1 MTRWDMI
8 NRRGLL
14 AGAAATALIAREAAA
29 SVRPP
34 SLALPSDIPPP
45 LEGEWRPFP
54 VADPSL
60 RSLDDGWLFH
70 LGDIA
75 PPPVIGHEESYQNA
89 KAGVAQGAAAVSYDD
104 SDWRTLDLPHDWAIE
119 APVDPAANVAQ
130 GYRRRGIGWYR
141 RPLELDPAWRGRYL
155 ELQFGGIATRATV
168 WFNGIEVAHSFS
180 GYAAINID
188 ITPYARFGE
197 ELNTIAIRVDAD
209 AMEGWWYEGA
219 GIYRHA
225 WLAVREAV
233 SIVTDGIHA
242 NPVLSDAGGWS
253 VPVTVDLANIGNAPA
268 PVTVEAKL
276 FDPDDRLL
284 VSGTAEATATPLQP
298 ATAGLT
304 LAVTDP
310 HLWSPDLPTLYRL
323 VTRLLR
329 DGRVVDARETR
340 VGFRFFHFDAEKG
353 FFLNGRATKIKG
365 VCIHQDHAGVGV
377 AVPDALIDWRVRRL
391 KALGCNALRSSHHAP
406 TPELLDACD
415 RHGLLVMDEN
425 RNFNP
430 SHDYLEQ
437 LEWLVRRDRSRPSVF
452 MWSVFNEEPMQG
464 TEQGYEMV
472 RRMAAAVKRLDTT
485 RPVTA
490 AMNDGMFSPV
500 NVSQAVDVV
509 GFNYQTQR
517 YDRFHALHPDKPL
530 TSSEDT
536 SAFSTRGAWATNRA
550 HNVFGSYDKDA
561 ADWGATH
568 RDGWRAIATRPFIA
582 GGFVWTGFDY
592 HGEPTPMEWPSTSS
606 FFGIMDIC
614 GFPKMAY
621 HLHRAQWID
630 DAPLLEL
637 APHWTWPGREGQ
649 TITMLALTN
658 VERVTLRLNGRD
670 LGSRAVDRLT
680 MPEWQV
686 PYAPGRLEA
695 IGYRGGHEVIRTALE
710 TTGKGV
716 ALRLTPDRRVMM
728 GDGKDA
734 QPITVDMVDA
744 AGRHVPIADNRVG
757 FTIEGGTIIGL
768 GNGDPNDH
776 DPERGDS
783 RKLFAGLAQLIVRA
797 DEGRGP
803 LRVTASAPGLRPAA
817 IRIDRIGVAP
827 RPAIARTRP
836 VALLSDWRRTA
847 FSASRPDPN
856 QIFASNDM
864 NSLDHGRPGRL
875 EGPAADAP
883 WSMYRTVFT
892 PRRRVG
898 IEGGVVA
905 FAQVVGRAEVWMD
918 GKLLARKDSPEP
930 AALIAPF
937 GPGSGP
943 RTLSLIVKAEAGAP
957 SGMGRTVCVRER
969 EESGPAATAPAA
981 KAGSA

>member
-8 NRRGLL
+8 DRRALL
-14 AGAAATALIAREAAA
+14 AGVAFTALATRETAVGARTGPA
-29 SVRPP
+29 P
-34 SLALPSDIPPP
+34 LPSDIPPP
-45 LEGEWRPFP
+45 LAGDWYPFP
-54 VADPSL
+54 VADPSV

-70 LGDIA
+70 LADILA
-75 PPPVIGHEESYQNA
+75 PPVIGHEESYQNA

-119 APVDPAANVAQ
+119 HPVEQGANVAQ

-141 RPLELDPAWRGRYL
+141 RTLQLDPAWRGRYL
-155 ELQFGGIATRATV
+155 ELQFGGIATRVTL

-180 GYAAINID
+180 GYAALNID

-219 GIYRHA
+219 GIYRHVG
-225 WLAVREAV
+225 LAVRDPV
-233 SIVTDGIHA
+233 SIVTDGLHA
-242 NPVLSDAGGWS
+242 NPVRSDAGDWS
-253 VPVTVDLANIGNAPA
+253 VPVTVELANIAADPA
-268 PVTVEAKL
+268 TVMVEARL
-276 FDPDDRLL
+276 FDADDRLL
-284 VSGTAEATATPLQP
+284 TAGTAPITVNPLETNVAKLSLP
-298 ATAGLT
+298 
-304 LAVTDP
+304 VVDP
-310 HLWSPDLPTLYRL
+310 HLWSPETPTLYRI
-323 VTRLLR
+323 VTRVVR
-329 DGRVVDARETR
+329 DGHLLDSRETR
-340 VGFRFFHFDAEKG
+340 IGFRYFHFDAEKG
-353 FFLNGRATKIKG
+353 FFLNGRPTKIKG

-437 LEWLVRRDRSRPSVF
+437 LQWLVRRDRNRPSVF

-472 RRMAAAVKRLDTT
+472 RRMAAAVKQLDAT

-509 GFNYQTQR
+509 GFNYQTHR

-536 SAFSTRGAWATNRA
+536 SAFSTRGAWKTDLSR
-550 HNVFGSYDKDA
+550 NVFGSYDKDA

-568 RDGWRAIATRPFIA
+568 HDGWRAIATRPFIA

-592 HGEPTPMEWPSTSS
+592 HGEPTPLEWPSTSS

-621 HLHRAQWID
+621 YLHRAQWID
-630 DAPLLEL
+630 DVPLLEL
-637 APHWTWPGREGQ
+637 APHWNWADRIGEP
-649 TITMLALTN
+649 ITVMALTN
-658 VERVTLRLNGRD
+658 VDSVSLSLNGRP
-670 LGSRAVDRLT
+670 LGTRSVDRLT

-686 PYAPGRLEA
+686 PYQPGRLEA
-695 IGYRGGHEVIRTALE
+695 VGYRAGREVVRATVE
-710 TTGKGV
+710 TSGKGA
-716 ALRLTPDRRVMM
+716 ALRLTPDRRIMM

-734 QPITVDMVDA
+734 QPVTVDLVDTH
-744 AGRHVPIADNRVG
+744 GRHVPIATEQVS
-757 FTIEGGTIIGL
+757 FAVEGGEIIGL

-776 DPERGDS
+776 DPEKGRE
-783 RKLFAGLAQLIVRA
+783 RKLFAGLAQVIVRA
-797 DEGRGP
+797 DEGRGSMR
-803 LRVTASAPGLRPAA
+803 LTASAPGLRSTS
-817 IRIDRIGVAP
+817 IVIDRVPVTP
-827 RPAIARTRP
+827 RATIARTRP

-847 FSASRPDPN
+847 FSADRPDPN
-856 QIFASNDM
+856 QRFASNDM

-875 EGPAADAP
+875 EGPAKDAL

-898 IEGGVVA
+898 INGGAVV
-905 FAQVVGRAEVWMD
+905 FADVVGTAEVWMD
-918 GKLLARKDSPEP
+918 GQLLARKTAP
-930 AALIAPF
+930 APAPLVAPF
-937 GPGSGP
+937 GPGAGP
-943 RTLSLIVKAEAGAP
+943 RTLSLLVKAEPGAP
-957 SGMGRTVCVRER
+957 SGMGRTVSVQEHQ
-969 EESGPAATAPAA
+969 G
-981 KAGSA
+981 AGVD

>member
-1 MTRWDMI
+1 MTRWHMI
-8 NRRGLL
+8 NRRALL
-14 AGAAATALIAREAAA
+14 TGAASA
-29 SVRPP
+29 
-34 SLALPSDIPPP
+34 SLAAPGMVAGRRPAPIVLPNDIPPP
-45 LEGEWRPFP
+45 LAGEWRPFP
-54 VADPSL
+54 VSDPSL

-70 LGDIA
+70 LGDIVA
-75 PPPVIGHEESYQNA
+75 PPVIGHEESYQNA

-104 SDWRTLDLPHDWAIE
+104 SDWRALDLPHDWAIE
-119 APVDPAANVAQ
+119 ASVDPAANVAQ

-141 RPLELDPAWRGRYL
+141 RPLQLDAAWRGRYL
-155 ELQFGGIATRATV
+155 ELQFGGIATRATI

-180 GYAAINID
+180 GYGAVNID

-219 GIYRHA
+219 GIYRHVG
-225 WLAVREAV
+225 LAVRDPV
-233 SIVTDGIHA
+233 SIVTDGVHA
-242 NPVLSDAGGWS
+242 NPVMSEARSWS
-253 VPVTVDLANIGNAPA
+253 VPVTVELANIATGPA
-268 PVTVEAKL
+268 AVAVETRL
-276 FDPDDRLL
+276 FDPDDKLL
-284 VSGTAEATATPLQP
+284 TSETVSVTTSPLQP
-298 ATAGLT
+298 ATASLT
-304 LAVTDP
+304 LPVTGP
-310 HLWSPDLPTLYRL
+310 RLWSPDTPTLYRL
-323 VTRLLR
+323 VTRVLR
-329 DGRVVDARETR
+329 DGRVADSRETR
-340 VGFRFFHFDAEKG
+340 IGFRFFHFDAEKG
-353 FFLNGRATKIKG
+353 FFLNGRPTKIKG

-430 SHDYLEQ
+430 SHDYMEQ
-437 LEWLVRRDRSRPSVF
+437 LEWLVRRDRNRPSVF

-509 GFNYQTQR
+509 GFNYQTHR

-536 SAFSTRGAWATNRA
+536 SAFSTRGAWKTDRVRNI
-550 HNVFGSYDKDA
+550 FGSYDKDA

-621 HLHRAQWID
+621 YLHRAQWID
-630 DAPLLEL
+630 DVPLLEL
-637 APHWTWPGREGQ
+637 APHWNWPEKVGEP
-649 TITMLALTN
+649 ITVLALTN
-658 VERVTLRLNGRD
+658 VDSVTLRLNGRT
-670 LGSRAVDRLT
+670 LGTRLVDRLT

-686 PYAPGRLEA
+686 PYEPGRLEA
-695 IGYRGGHEVIRTALE
+695 IGYRAGREVVRAAVE
-710 TTGKGV
+710 TTGKGA
-716 ALRLTPDRRVMM
+716 ALRLTPDRPVMM
-728 GDGKDA
+728 GDGQDA
-734 QPITVDMVDA
+734 QPITVDLIDG
-744 AGRHVPIADNRVG
+744 AGRHVPTAANEVR

-776 DPERGDS
+776 DPEKGNG
-783 RKLFAGLAQLIVRA
+783 RKLFAGLAQVIVRA
-797 DEGRGP
+797 DEGRGS
-803 LRVTASAPGLRPAA
+803 LRLTASAPGLRPVA
-817 IRIDRIGVAP
+817 ITIDRIAVAP
-827 RPAIARTRP
+827 RASIPRTRP
-836 VALLSDWRRTA
+836 VALLSDWRRTP
-847 FSASRPDPN
+847 FSATRPDPD
-856 QIFASNDM
+856 QVFASNDM

-875 EGPAADAP
+875 EGPAKDAP
-883 WSMYRTVFT
+883 WSMYRTVFV

-898 IEGGVVA
+898 IEGGAVV
-905 FAQVVGRAEVWMD
+905 FAEVVGRAEVWID
-918 GKLLARKDSPEP
+918 GKLLARKNMPEP
-930 AALIAPF
+930 APLVAPF
-937 GPGSGP
+937 GPGAGP
-943 RTLSLIVKAEAGAP
+943 RTLSLLVHAEADAP
-957 SGMGRTVCVRER
+957 SGMGRTVSVQER
-969 EESGPAATAPAA
+969 HG
-981 KAGSA
+981 AGQ